1 MMNSLKILNSV
12 KLLLMHKTKNWGIK
26 VNLFRYLVLLH
37 QPQLIDCLSITLS
50 ISGFFLTVSQC

>member
-1 MMNSLKILNSV
+1 
-12 KLLLMHKTKNWGIK
+12 MHKTKNGGLK